1 MRARKQM
8 SIGSHSEAGKAQM
21 LVVGAILA
29 VACLLTFP
37 SLASA
42 DYEQV
47 PQYFG
52 ESGEG
57 HLKGPYGMA
66 INSSGA
72 GGVEA
77 GSIYVSDYTNAKVL
91 RFSPGQEGQAPK
103 FREAWG
109 WGLAEGGPSAYVRCG
124 PAWAEIP
131 EGSRPA
137 NAFPKC
143 KESARGTGGNSEATG
158 RFGDLVSLAVNPANG
173 NVYTYQ
179 AGQRRVGE
187 AREHH
192 LIEVFT
198 PTGTPIGEGFGDLG
212 RSQPAPAESIAE
224 GPEKLHQAG
233 TSFEVGMAVDD
244 AGTVYVTDREFE
256 SAEGTRVSRITS
268 FKPESPGNFEH
279 YVYAGQAKDITI
291 PSTASWFRRIALAGP
306 NRIVGLI
313 KDGQLKEYATGNSTA
328 ICSRELTGGEPQA
341 LAANPVTGEV
351 FVLVSGIHFKLLR
364 LGACNESTG
373 EFPELQKALSPT
385 PEIGFDIPT
394 LAVDPHLAWG
404 PGRPSGVVYGA
415 TQDIGYVFAQ
425 AEEHRPPD
433 VESETVT
440 GTNSNSTTLRALID
454 PHHQTTKYTF
464 QYATAAQYE
473 LGGFAGAG
481 EVPASPATL
490 GPNGVATAPL
500 TGLAPETGYRFRV
513 VAESNCDGSEAAP
526 CVAIGETAAFS
537 TYPVAPPGLPD
548 SRAYEL
554 VSPARKQGGEVFPA
568 EGQIGSCLGECKPPG
583 AVTNSVF
590 PMQSA
595 PDGDSVSFMG
605 FPFSPEEGAAVFNS
619 YISRRTA
626 SGWQT
631 TAMSP
636 RRLGNQSFVAYSE
649 WLDQG
654 TFTQSGAALVEGAQP
669 GTENIYLQ
677 DGADPAAMQPV
688 ITEALYE
695 ALAPSGRPY
704 REFVRIEYAGHSDDF
719 AAQYFSA
726 SDSLTFATP
735 YAPEPPEIF
744 SFERNLYE
752 SRGGQLTLVNVLPGN
767 TEVAKGATFVST
779 NPQTNGIAAGGRRVF
794 WQAGGHLY
802 MREDN
807 RTTREIHHPGSFIT
821 ASRDGLEVLLSDG
834 CMYSLQ
840 TTECVADLTQGQG
853 GFKGIAGQS
862 TDLSRIYFVDSAAL
876 APGAEAGGNCAP
888 GSAAGCNLYLY
899 ETGGGTKF
907 ITVLPGSDG
916 PSNGGG
922 ENRGIWA
929 LKPGA
934 RTAEASP
941 DGRYL
946 AFEAKASLTGYDNV
960 GLCGQDT
967 QHVKY
972 VSIRCSEVFLYDSA
986 TGSLTCPSC
995 NPSGEAPRGSSHLR
1009 LINGGAN
1016 RDWMPQPRYLTNQG
1030 RLFFDSGDRLSER
1043 DTNGRVE
1050 DVYEA
1055 EPQGVG
1061 SCTKPN
1067 GCVRLISPGS
1077 GGVDS
1082 NFLAMGGEG
1091 GGEGSNV
1098 FFTTR
1103 EQLVAKDTDELLDLY
1118 DARVGGGFPA
1128 ETETTR
1134 SECQGES
1141 CQPTPSPPQET
1152 TPSSSTFHGAGNIVE
1167 GGKAS
1172 SRCPKGK
1179 HRVKRGGKSRCVAK
1193 HKKRHRGHRK
1203 HRRANADRRAH
1214 R

>member
-1 MRARKQM
+1 M
-8 SIGSHSEAGKAQM
+8 SIGSHSEAGKART
-21 LVVGAILA
+21 LVVGVILA
-29 VACLLTFP
+29 LACLLTLP

-47 PQYFG
+47 PELFG
-52 ESGEG
+52 QSGEG
-57 HLKGPYGMA
+57 HLKAPYGMA
-66 INSSGA
+66 VNSSGA

-77 GSIYVSDYTNAKVL
+77 GSIYVSDYSNAKVL
-91 RFSPGQEGQAPK
+91 RFSPGQEGEAPK

-109 WGLAEGGPSAYVRCG
+109 WGIAEGGPSAYVRCG

-137 NAFPKC
+137 NAFPNC
-143 KESARGTGGNSEATG
+143 KEGASGGGDPEATG
-158 RFGDLVSLAVNPANG
+158 NFGYLVSVAVNPANG
-173 NVYTYQ
+173 DVYTYQ
-179 AGQRRVGE
+179 GGSTSH
-187 AREHH
+187 EHH
-192 LIEVFT
+192 LIHAFT

-224 GPEKLHQAG
+224 GPDKLHNAG
-233 TSFEVGMAVDD
+233 FAFEAGIAVDET
-244 AGTVYVTDREFE
+244 GVVYVTDREFE
-256 SAEGTRVSRITS
+256 SAEGTLVSRIMS
-268 FKPESPGNFEH
+268 FKPQSSGDFEH

-291 PSTASWFRRIALAGP
+291 PRSASWFRRIALAGP
-306 NRIVGLI
+306 NRLVGLI
-313 KDGQLKEYATGNSTA
+313 KNGQLKEYAPGNSTA

-341 LAANPVTGEV
+341 LAANPVTGEI

-364 LGACNESTG
+364 LGACNEGTG

-385 PEIGFDIPT
+385 PELGFEINV
-394 LAVDPHLAWG
+394 LAVNPSLSWG
-404 PGRPSGVVYGA
+404 PGRPGGVVYGGA
-415 TQDIGYVFAQ
+415 PDIGYVFAQ

-433 VESETVT
+433 VESETVM

-464 QYATAAQYE
+464 QYVTAAQYD
-473 LGGFAGAG
+473 LGGFAGAA

-490 GPNGVATAPL
+490 DPSGIATAPL
-500 TGLAPETGYRFRV
+500 TGLAPDTAYRFRV
-513 VAESNCDGSEAAP
+513 VAESQCDGPEAAP
-526 CVAIGETAAFS
+526 CVVSGETASFS
-537 TYPVAPPGLPD
+537 TYPVASTGLPD

-554 VSPARKQGGEVFPA
+554 VSPAKKQGGEVFPA
-568 EGQIGSCLGECKPPG
+568 DGQIGSCLGECKPPG

-619 YISRRTA
+619 YISRRTG

-649 WLDQG
+649 GLDQG
-654 TFTQSGAALVEGAQP
+654 AFTQSGAPLAEGAQP

-677 DGADPAAMQPV
+677 DGADPAALQPV

-704 REFVRIEYAGHSDDF
+704 RGFVRIEYAGHSDDF

-726 SDSLTFATP
+726 NDSLTFATP

-752 SRGGQLTLVNVLPGN
+752 SRGGQLSLVNVLPGN

-794 WQAGGHLY
+794 WQAGGNLY

-807 RTTREIHHPGSFIT
+807 RTTREVHHAGSFIT

-834 CMYSLQ
+834 CLYSLQ
-840 TTECVADLTQGQG
+840 TSECVADLTQGQG
-853 GFKGIAGQS
+853 GFQGIAGQS
-862 TDLSRIYFVDSAAL
+862 NDLSRIYFVDSAAL
-876 APGAEAGGNCAP
+876 APGTEELGTCAP
-888 GSAAGCNLYLY
+888 ASNGNCNLYLY
-899 ETGGGTKF
+899 EAGEDTRF

-929 LKPGA
+929 AKPGV
-934 RTAEASP
+934 RTAQASP

-946 AFEAKASLTGYDNV
+946 AFESEAPLTGYDNV

-972 VSIRCSEVFLYDSA
+972 VSIRCSEVFLYDSV
-986 TGSLTCPSC
+986 TDQLTCPSC
-995 NPSGEAPRGSSHLR
+995 NPSGEPPLGSSHLR
-1009 LINGGAN
+1009 LINGAGN
-1016 RDWMPQPRYLTNQG
+1016 RDWMPQPRYLTNRG

-1043 DTNGRVE
+1043 DSNSRVE

-1061 SCTKPN
+1061 SCARPN
-1067 GCVRLISPGS
+1067 GCVSLISPGS

-1091 GGEGSNV
+1091 EEEGSNV

-1103 EQLVAKDTDELLDLY
+1103 EQLVAKDTDELLDVY
-1118 DARVGGGFPA
+1118 DARVDGGFPE
-1128 ETETTR
+1128 ETETTHT
-1134 SECQGES
+1134 ECQGES
-1141 CQPTPSPPQET
+1141 CQPTPIPPQET
-1152 TPSSSTFHGAGNIVE
+1152 TPSSSAFQGAGNVVE
-1167 GGKAS
+1167 GGKAT

-1179 HRVKRGGKSRCVAK
+1179 RRVKSKGKSRCVAK
-1193 HKKRHRGHRK
+1193 HKKRHPGHREQ
-1203 HRRANADRRAH
+1203 RRANTDRRAH